1 MLYAARLTLLPFSR
15 YVGIDPND
23 VLADV
28 RNSPFHRFALIECIG
43 RKMRQPAFGALPRQH
58 LALAFLFKETPQH
71 IDAVGHRQ
79 NSFHVVIGQQQHV
92 ITS

>member
-1 MLYAARLTLLPFSR
+1 
-15 YVGIDPND
+15 VG
-23 VLADV
+23 
-28 RNSPFHRFALIECIG
+28 
-43 RKMRQPAFGALPRQH
+43 QPAFGALPRQH

-92 ITS
+92 IASLNGRSQTAVKPRLVS